1 MSGSNELDRDLKDK
15 ARKQMAS
22 VAIAGSTIETKP
34 GFDPDELAD
43 AE

>member
-1 MSGSNELDRDLKDK
+1 MSRSDESDRDLTDK

-34 GFDPDELAD
+34 GIDPDELAD